1 MDKEQSRKYGIPI
14 YTQTQIDSLRVLV
27 IWLVCIAAFC
37 GFILGFVVGHICMY
51 DLQRLAVFFR

>member
-14 YTQTQIDSLRVLV
+14 YTQAQMDSLRVLG

-37 GFILGFVVGHICMY
+37 GFILGYVVGHICMY
-51 DLQRLAVFFR
+51 DLKRLADFFR